1 MGHQLCFYRP
11 TRLNFTLQ
19 NIHCCRYFVIY
30 ILGTLFSIFYLKYRY
45 IQISKLLHKP
55 VYSVYTVWTSGA
67 KMLALALVLA
77 TASQQLVPATAW
89 NLRIYKRTWPNKR
102 QMGGFHHHHDAPTHS
117 RARAP
122 PTTPKTAH
130 VQRTNNILIATLSRP
145 LRQRTLATHHK
156 P

>member
-30 ILGTLFSIFYLKYRY
+30 ILGISFSIFYLKYRY

-77 TASQQLVPATAW
+77 TASQQLVPATA
-89 NLRIYKRTWPNKR
+89 
-102 QMGGFHHHHDAPTHS
+102 
-117 RARAP
+117 
-122 PTTPKTAH
+122 
-130 VQRTNNILIATLSRP
+130 
-145 LRQRTLATHHK
+145 
-156 P
+156 